1 MQQQPLQDTTTATI
15 KALTDKINQLGSG
28 SGGRES
34 GHGRGQYRTLGSSR
48 FLRNNDG
55 GIRTTRQWN
64 SDNCC

>member
-15 KALTDKINQLGSG
+15 KALTDKINQLESE

-34 GHGRGQYRTLGSSR
+34 GHRSR

-55 GIRTTRQWN
+55 EIRTTQQWN
-64 SDNCC
+64 SDNYC